1 MNLVV
6 DGGSVPSGE
15 DPMGTETFQIG
26 PEAAELYEAEFVPAI
41 FAEWAPRLVAAAGVG
56 EGDHVADIAC
66 GTGIVA
72 RHARAVVGPTGTVVG
87 VDLNPA
93 MLAVAD
99 RVTDDVELRQGD
111 AADLPLADGAVDVA
125 LCQMALM
132 FMPDRAAVVA
142 EMARVARR
150 TVGLLVPASI
160 EDQPAYGRFTDVV
173 TRHAGEEGA
182 AMVGAYWSAGD
193 PVAVRR
199 LLADAGL
206 EDGVL
211 ETAVGT
217 ASFASIDALV
227 ATEVEGSPLADRI
240 DAATYEAIRVDCR
253 DALAPWTTDD
263 GRCEA
268 PLTCHLA
275 VAHLS

>member
-1 MNLVV
+1 
-6 DGGSVPSGE
+6 
-15 DPMGTETFQIG
+15 MGTETFQIS

-41 FAEWAPRLVAAAGVG
+41 FAEWGPRLVSAAGVVL
-56 EGDHVADIAC
+56 GDAVADIAC

-72 RHARAVVGPTGTVVG
+72 RHARAAVGPAGTVVG

-93 MLAVAD
+93 MLAVAA
-99 RVTDDVELRQGD
+99 RVADGVDLREGD
-111 AADLPLADGAVDVA
+111 AADLPLGDDEVDVA

-132 FMPDRAAVVA
+132 FMPDHAAVVA

-150 TVGLLVPASI
+150 TVGLLVPAAI

-173 TRHAGEEGA
+173 THHAGEEGA

-193 PVAVRR
+193 PVALRR

-206 EDGVL
+206 GDGSL
-211 ETAVGT
+211 ETIVGT
-217 ASFASIDALV
+217 ASFASIDAFV
-227 ATEVEGSPLADRI
+227 ATEVEGSPLVGRI

-253 DALAPWTTDD
+253 DALVPWTTPD

-275 VAHLS
+275 VAHHPSAASL

>member
-1 MNLVV
+1 
-6 DGGSVPSGE
+6 
-15 DPMGTETFQIG
+15 MGTETFQIS
-26 PEAAELYEAEFVPAI
+26 PAAAEHYEAAFVPAI
-41 FAEWAPRLVAAAGVG
+41 FAEWAPRLVAAAEVAP
-56 EGDHVADIAC
+56 GDTVADIAC

-72 RHARAVVGPTGTVVG
+72 RHARAAVGPAGTVVG

-93 MLAVAD
+93 MLAVAA
-99 RVTDDVELRQGD
+99 RVAGGVELREGD
-111 AADLPLADGAVDVA
+111 AADLPLADDAVDVA

-132 FMPDRAAVVA
+132 FMPDRPAVVG
-142 EMARVARR
+142 ELARVARR
-150 TVGLLVPASI
+150 TVGLLVPAAI
-160 EDQPAYGRFTDVV
+160 EDQPAYARFTDVV
-173 TRHAGEEGA
+173 TRHAGPDGA
-182 AMVGAYWSAGD
+182 AMVGTYWSAGD
-193 PVAVRR
+193 PAALRR

-206 EDGVL
+206 VR
-211 ETAVGT
+211 ETVQTVVGT

-227 ATEVEGSPLADRI
+227 ATEVEGSPLAERI

-253 DALAPWTTDD
+253 DALAPWTTPD